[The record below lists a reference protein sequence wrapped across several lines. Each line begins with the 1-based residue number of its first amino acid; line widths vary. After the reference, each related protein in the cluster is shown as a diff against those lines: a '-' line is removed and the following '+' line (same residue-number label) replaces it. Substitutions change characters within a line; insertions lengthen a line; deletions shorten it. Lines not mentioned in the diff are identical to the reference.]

1 MWIVII
7 DKLRQ
12 SEDSTELL
20 IFMSNSPKI
29 LILID
34 LILEL
39 EAANNMFVCV
49 NPDLAELNLLKYEA
63 AESKFPSIQ
72 LPRDF

>member
-1 MWIVII
+1 MVKMWIVII

-12 SEDSTELL
+12 SEESTELL
-20 IFMSNSPKI
+20 VFMSNSPKI

-39 EAANNMFVCV
+39 EAANNTFVCI
-49 NPDLAELNLLKYEA
+49 NPDLYELNLLKY
-63 AESKFPSIQ
+63 
-72 LPRDF
+72 